1 MDSKIVGKK
10 IAALRRAANVTQAD
24 LASKLNVSDKTVSK
38 WERGLGYPEITQLP
52 LLGKIL
58 GVTLDQLLSE
68 NGTGIA
74 VAGNLMVDNVKSID
88 VFPKMGQL
96 ANMQAFD
103 RAVGGCV
110 SNVSIDLAVI
120 DPLLPVYAIGKVG
133 NDENGKFLTEK
144 LRSYGVNVANV
155 KTANKTMTSFCD
167 VMSVPNG
174 ERTFFSFGGAN
185 AEFAP
190 DDVPVSDL
198 TCKIFHIGYILLLDQ
213 FDAADEEYGTVMA
226 RFLHGLQQR
235 GIKTSID
242 VVSSSNLEEYERK
255 IKPALAYCD
264 YAIINE
270 LECCQIWGLSS
281 RTADGALNV
290 DAIYTAMQK
299 SMALGVKEKIIVH
312 AKEGAFCL
320 NKDGAFTKMG
330 SLILPEEWIK
340 GSVGAGDAFCA
351 GCLYGVYN
359 DFSDEEMLGFA
370 SAAAACSLFASNS
383 VDGMKNKQEI
393 EKIAA
398 QYKKRAI

>member
-1 MDSKIVGKK
+1 M
-10 IAALRRAANVTQAD
+10 L
-24 LASKLNVSDKTVSK
+24 
-38 WERGLGYPEITQLP
+38 
-52 LLGKIL
+52 
-58 GVTLDQLLSE
+58 
-68 NGTGIA
+68 
-74 VAGNLMVDNVKSID
+74 DNVKSID

-155 KTANKTMTSFCD
+155 KTANKTMPSFCD

-198 TCKIFHIGYILLLDQ
+198 TCKILHIGYILLLDQ

-226 RFLHGLQQR
+226 RFLHGLQQQ

-242 VVSSSNLEEYERK
+242 VVSSSNLEDYERK

-281 RTADGALNV
+281 RTADGGLNV

-299 SMALGVKEKIIVH
+299 SMALGV
-312 AKEGAFCL
+312 
-320 NKDGAFTKMG
+320 
-330 SLILPEEWIK
+330 
-340 GSVGAGDAFCA
+340 
-351 GCLYGVYN
+351 
-359 DFSDEEMLGFA
+359 
-370 SAAAACSLFASNS
+370 
-383 VDGMKNKQEI
+383 
-393 EKIAA
+393 
-398 QYKKRAI
+398 